1 MPKARSVC
9 ESPTVAGQV
18 LVGTRSGEII
28 EIGGQRTH
36 VLMRSHFDG
45 ELWGLAPHPTN
56 PEFITIGRDS
66 MLAIW
71 DVKTRRQKKFAKL
84 DCGGDVLAYTSDGA
98 KLAIG
103 YTNGSVTL
111 LNG

>member
-84 DCGGDVLAYTSDGA
+84 DCETEEVCKARLRRRRSCLH
-98 KLAIG
+98 KRW
-103 YTNGSVTL
+103 S
-111 LNG
+111 